1 MSKLRMPHPAT
12 MFFLLTL
19 AVILLSWIFDVYGL
33 SVLQPQTGE
42 EIRVQSLLSP
52 EGIRWL
58 LRHVITNFTGFAP
71 LGLVIVAMFG
81 IGVAQHSG
89 FIDAC
94 IRRGVRRPRDPWR
107 IILLVIVL
115 GLLSNIVGDA
125 GYIILLPIAAT
136 LFQSVGLHPIG
147 GIITAYVSVSCGYS
161 ANVFLSTL
169 DPMIA
174 SVTQEAAD
182 RMNIAPGQTGPLCN
196 YYFLFVST
204 FLLAFIIYH
213 ITRRSLLPHFRGS
226 RPWRRPFLRD
236 SFRDSCVFEIQ
247 AGNDRSRLRAR
258 LPDRSNGIRRAG
270 RARATAVCAPG
281 DHRLD
286 PGPYQGG

>member
-1 MSKLRMPHPAT
+1 MPHPAT

-182 RMNIAPGQTGPLCN
+182 RMNIRGRLDRCAIII
-196 YYFLFVST
+196 FSLFPRSC
-204 FLLAFIIYH
+204 LHLSFIILPAGACCRTWECMQGIFILMATNNCPARNGELCWELYLQACCILPLFCGLH
-213 ITRRSLLPHFRGS
+213 SLH
-226 RPWRRPFLRD
+226 
-236 SFRDSCVFEIQ
+236 
-247 AGNDRSRLRAR
+247 
-258 LPDRSNGIRRAG
+258 
-270 RARATAVCAPG
+270 
-281 DHRLD
+281 
-286 PGPYQGG
+286 GGYCGVSMVG

>member
-1 MSKLRMPHPAT
+1 MPHPAT

-182 RMNIAPGQTGPLCN
+182 RMNIPPGQTGPLCN

-204 FLLAFIIYH
+204 FLLAFIILPAGACCRTWECMQGIFILMATNNCPARNGELCWELYLQACCILPLFCGLH
-213 ITRRSLLPHFRGS
+213 SLH
-226 RPWRRPFLRD
+226 
-236 SFRDSCVFEIQ
+236 
-247 AGNDRSRLRAR
+247 
-258 LPDRSNGIRRAG
+258 
-270 RARATAVCAPG
+270 
-281 DHRLD
+281 
-286 PGPYQGG
+286 GGYCGVSMVG